1 MRIILDHLGFAFFY
15 VLTGSA
21 IAGLLWWVVQVM

>member
-15 VLTGSA
+15 VLTGGA
-21 IAGLLWWVVQVM
+21 IVGLIWWVVQAM